1 MFESQFIKLFI
12 LLLIGLFFLVVL
24 VVLSLTFNRNRDLKG
39 CLVPL
44 LFIALL
50 AAAILV
56 FLDPEKL
63 VECAFKP
70 PEQIRLAGHITPKN
84 NSSGNDFMVLLYK
97 GDEEIARYITRTGRL
112 PSEEEDREGYFE
124 LTAPNELG
132 LTRCSAVVEFEQDRA
147 GFDMLWM
154 RNKTTYLWG
163 NFSGLEPGNSQ
174 VLNDNEHRKT
184 YRLVVLPQ
192 RVGRYPREI
201 RLYKTFLDN
210 GRNVAINVPV
220 QTYRLEGTAA
230 VPSLTGFFAR
240 GGQLPDSPQW
250 PTFSFSENVRDAWV
264 VDSNPDLTQVLSSYE
279 SRIIDR
285 DNCAGDLPTE
295 GSEPMELIYF
305 KEVQLEEGPYLNFHP
320 GTAAFKAEH
329 SLGFS
334 QGQMATV
341 TAEVPMYAPPGVFRK
356 YKLFWYDTWAKGTML
371 IDFGLRNTRISF
383 RARTGMTWALESYDV
398 DCPH

>member
-1 MFESQFIKLFI
+1 MFESQFFKLFI

-39 CLVPL
+39 CLVPF

-50 AAAILV
+50 AAAIFV
-56 FLDPEKL
+56 VLDPEKL
-63 VECAFKP
+63 VECAFNP

-84 NSSGNDFMVLLYK
+84 NSSGNDFLVLLYK
-97 GDEEIARYITRTGRL
+97 GDEEIARYITRSGRL
-112 PSEEEDREGYFE
+112 SSEEEDREGYFE
-124 LTAPNELG
+124 LTAPNEVE
-132 LTRCSAVVEFEQDRA
+132 LTRCSAAVEFEQDRA
-147 GFDMLWM
+147 GFDLLWM

-163 NFSGLEPGNSQ
+163 NFSGLEPGASLA
-174 VLNDNEHRKT
+174 LNDNEPRKT
-184 YRLVVLPQ
+184 YHLVVLPQ
-192 RVGRYPREI
+192 RVGRYPHEI
-201 RLYKTFLDN
+201 RLYATFLDP

-230 VPSLTGFFAR
+230 LPSLTGFFAR
-240 GGQLPDSPQW
+240 DSRLADTPQG
-250 PTFSFSENVRDAWV
+250 PTFSTSNNVRDAWV
-264 VDSNPDLTQVLSSYE
+264 VDSNPDLTQILSSYE

-285 DNCAGDLPTE
+285 DNCAGDLPPE
-295 GSEPMELIYF
+295 GSEPIELIYF
-305 KEVQLEEGPYLNFHP
+305 KEVQFQEGPELTFHP

-371 IDFGLRNTRISF
+371 VDFGPSNIRIPF
-383 RARTGMTWALESYDV
+383 RARIGMTWTIESYDV
-398 DCPH
+398 DCPP